1 MTPKDR
7 QAQARMSAIVQE
19 HIGFVARVL
28 EKAGVPQAELDDGI
42 QRTFITVTRRLDDVN
57 LGAEKSF
64 VFQVALNVAAH
75 ARRNLARRREVCSDQ
90 LDDVVVAP
98 TTPEH
103 IAERKEMRKLI
114 DDIVDTMHESLRSV
128 FMLHQFECMSMV
140 EIAELLRVP
149 IGTVASRLRRAR
161 ELFRRHIVAIELASD
176 IGALGAARIEGP
188 ALLRREKTS
197 VLGRA
202 LLAVGASK
210 FTSGAMRAKTL
221 AALGLR
227 GAARQQQGVT

>member
-128 FMLHQFECMSMV
+128 FMLHQFECLSMV
-140 EIAELLRVP
+140 EIAEMLRVP

-176 IGALGAARIEGP
+176 LGALGAARIEGP

-202 LLAVGASK
+202 LLTVGASK
-210 FTSGAMRAKTL
+210 SASGSMRAKTL

-227 GAARQQQGVT
+227 APARQQQGVT